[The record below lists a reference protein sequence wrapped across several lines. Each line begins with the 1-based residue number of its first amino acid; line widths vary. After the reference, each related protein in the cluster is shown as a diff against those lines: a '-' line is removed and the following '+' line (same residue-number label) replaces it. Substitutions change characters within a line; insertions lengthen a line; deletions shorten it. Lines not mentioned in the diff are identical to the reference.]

1 MLARLDAFLR
11 LLVLVCAA
19 IGVSYPFQ
27 ASNSAPSRAAPSRIA
42 VFEFELE
49 NTSPSGA
56 TWGETSKDS
65 PTMTAITD
73 QVRGDLAQSGKF
85 EIVDTSHVDAQEVS
99 AHTLR
104 SCHGCD
110 ADFALKLGADR
121 SLIGVISKAGNTEY
135 YASIRLTDAK
145 LHKVIFQKMS
155 FFIGGED
162 SWSTGARELTQE
174 AISHA
179 GD

>member
-1 MLARLDAFLR
+1 MLVRLDSPLR
-11 LLVLVCAA
+11 LLLLVCATIA
-19 IGVSYPFQ
+19 LPHSARA
-27 ASNSAPSRAAPSRIA
+27 ASAAPSKIA

-65 PTMTAITD
+65 PTMKAITD
-73 QVRGDLAQSGKF
+73 QVRRYLEQSGKF
-85 EIVDTSHVDAQEVS
+85 ELVDVSHVDAQEVS

-110 ADFALKLGADR
+110 ADLALKLGADR
-121 SLIGVISKAGNTEY
+121 SLIGVVSKAGNTEY
-135 YASIRLTDAK
+135 YASVRLTDTK
-145 LHKVIFQKMS
+145 LHKVVFQKMS
-155 FFIGGED
+155 FFIGAED
-162 SWSTGARELTQE
+162 AWPTGVSELTTE
-174 AISHA
+174 ALSHA